1 MHSQESKAI
10 VHIVTWRL
18 NGATVDE
25 RAGQAQRIVAAF
37 QKTSSA
43 IPGLL
48 RMEVGANAINAADAW
63 DLALY
68 MVFASREDLQA
79 YQSHPEHLAIKALVG
94 PMRLARAQVD
104 FELMS

>member
-1 MHSQESKAI
+1 MQSQASKAI
-10 VHIVTWRL
+10 AHIVTWRL

-25 RAGQAQRIVAAF
+25 RADQAQRIVEAF

-48 RMEVGANAINAADAW
+48 RMEVGANVIDAADAW
-63 DLALY
+63 DLALN
-68 MVFASREDLQA
+68 MVFSSRADLQA
-79 YQSHPEHLAIKALVG
+79 YQSHPAHLAIKALVG

-104 FELMS
+104 FELVS